1 MNDIASALQYQP
13 FRAVTAFSTGDYMN
27 SVSTRLVMGLLASAA
42 LPLAVLPSMATA
54 QEAGTRTYDIPAQ
67 PLENALVAWMRQSGV
82 QVGYEPGDVAGRNS
96 AAISG
101 SKSSGEALAGLLAGT
116 GLGYRTTGAGSV
128 RLTPAPQGAGAGGA
142 VLGPVRVQGAGA
154 AAARGGVIET
164 ATGPV
169 PGYRATLSATAT
181 RTDTAIRDV
190 PQSIQIVPRTVIEDQ
205 SAVRLTDVIQN
216 VSSVQLNGTA
226 GNRAETY
233 SIRGFVSAR
242 YAINGFPLT
251 SGMDRPE
258 AFFDLANVER
268 VEVLK
273 GPASVM
279 VGLSEPGG
287 IINIVTRAP
296 SREFHFDG
304 SFQGGS
310 FDFYRG
316 EMSVTGP
323 LNASGTLTARA
334 TGAIQTND
342 GFRDGARPSER
353 AFGAAALR
361 WQPDNLTQVDLTAD
375 YVDQKVPFDRGLIA
389 DEDGNYVHNART
401 YYGERWSTT
410 GAEKLVLGLAAQRQV
425 NPWLMLRFTGRYTD
439 ALVTD
444 HNAVDLQGLSDG
456 MVRRRITNR
465 TEDSQ
470 DLTMRFEALADAFT
484 GPLEHRIMAG
494 VEHNRGEFAFWSAR
508 ANIAPIDMVA
518 PVHGVTPVPVATVN
532 NVYDFE
538 ARNWGFYLQDQIA
551 LGEHWKALAGLRYDR
566 AKSHTWDRLAGD
578 ETPTKDDALTFRT
591 GLVYQPST
599 SVSLYASYTQSFQP
613 QQGQLVDGT
622 PLDPEEGEQFEAGVK
637 LDLLDRLS
645 ITAAAF
651 QIKKR
656 NVATEDLDNPDF
668 SILTG
673 EQRVRGLEID
683 VTGEIL
689 PGWNVI
695 ANASHLDAEIT
706 RDNTYAVGNRLNGVP
721 RFSGRFWTSYGFSA
735 GALSGLTLGG
745 GIRVVGKREVDL
757 ENRFTIAG
765 YETFDASI
773 RYAFNQHWEVSV
785 NAENLTDRF
794 FVEAVQGDNNLYP
807 GTPRRVMGTLRA
819 RY

>member
-1 MNDIASALQYQP
+1 
-13 FRAVTAFSTGDYMN
+13 MN
-27 SVSTRLVMGLLASAA
+27 SVSTRLVLGLLASVALPVGAGLPQMAMAQGAQARSFDIAGQSLEAA
-42 LPLAVLPSMATA
+42 L
-54 QEAGTRTYDIPAQ
+54 
-67 PLENALVAWMRQSGV
+67 LEWMRQSGM
-82 QVGYEPGDVAGRNS
+82 QVGYEPGDVAGRTS
-96 AAISG
+96 ASVSG
-101 SKSSGEALAGLLAGT
+101 SYSSQDALTALLAGS
-116 GLGYRTTGAGSV
+116 GLGYQRTGSGSV
-128 RLTPAPQGAGAGGA
+128 RLVRAPQSGQGGTA
-142 VLGPVRVQGAGA
+142 LGPVRVQGQGGSG
-154 AAARGGVIET
+154 ARGDVIET

-181 RTDTAIRDV
+181 RTDSAIRDV
-190 PQSIQIVPRTVIEDQ
+190 PQSIQIVPRVVIEDQ
-205 SAVRLTDVIQN
+205 AAVRLTDVIQN
-216 VSSVQLNGTA
+216 VSSVQLNGTG

-287 IINIVTRAP
+287 VINIVTRAP
-296 SREFHFDG
+296 AKQFHFDG
-304 SFQGGS
+304 SVQGGS

-323 LNASGTLTARA
+323 LNASGTLSARA
-334 TGAIQTND
+334 TGAMQTSN
-342 GFRDGARPSER
+342 GFRDGARKSER

-361 WQPDNLTQVDLTAD
+361 WQPDALTQVDLTAD
-375 YVDQKVPFDRGLIA
+375 YVDQQVPFDRGLIA
-389 DEDGNYVHNART
+389 DDDGNYVHNART
-401 YYGERWSTT
+401 YYGEDWSKT

-425 NPWLMLRFTGRYTD
+425 TPWLMLRFTGRHTD

-444 HNAVDLQGLSDG
+444 NNAVDLQGVSEG
-456 MVRRRITNR
+456 TVRRRITNR

-494 VEHNRGEFAFWSAR
+494 VEHNRGDFAFWSAR
-508 ANIAPIDMVA
+508 ANIAAIDMVE
-518 PVHGVTPVPVATVN
+518 PVHGVTPVPVASVN
-532 NVYDFE
+532 NVYDYE
-538 ARNWGFYLQDQIA
+538 ARTWGFYLQDQIA
-551 LGEHWKALAGLRYDR
+551 LGEKWKALAGLRYDR
-566 AKSHTWDRLAGD
+566 ARSNTWDRLEES
-578 ETPTKDDALTFRT
+578 ETPTSDNALTFRT

-613 QQGQLVDGT
+613 QQGQLVDGS
-622 PLDPEEGEQFEAGVK
+622 PLDPEKGEQYEAGVK

-651 QIKKR
+651 QITKQ
-656 NVATEDLDNPDF
+656 NVATEDLDNPDY

-689 PGWNVI
+689 PSWNVI

-721 RFSGRFWTSYGFSA
+721 AFSGRVWTSYGFTE
-735 GALSGLTLGG
+735 GTLKGLTLGG
-745 GIRVVGKREVDL
+745 GIRVVSDREVDL
-757 ENRFTIAG
+757 DNRFTIDG

-773 RYAFNQHWEVSV
+773 RYAIDEHWEVSV
-785 NAENLTDRF
+785 NAENLADRF

-807 GTPRRVMGTLRA
+807 GTPRRVLGTLRA

>member
-1 MNDIASALQYQP
+1 
-13 FRAVTAFSTGDYMN
+13 MN
-27 SVSTRLVMGLLASAA
+27 SVSTRLVLGLLTSAA
-42 LPLAVLPSMATA
+42 LPLGAALPQVAAA
-54 QEAGTRTYDIPAQ
+54 QDAGERSYDIPSQ
-67 PLENALVAWMRQSGV
+67 SLEDALVVWMRQSGM
-82 QVGYEPGDVAGRNS
+82 QVGYEPGDVAGRIS
-96 AAISG
+96 AMVSG
-101 SKSSGEALAGLLAGT
+101 RHAAGTALSGLLT
-116 GLGYRTTGAGSV
+116 GSGLTYRATGAGSV
-128 RLTPAPQGAGAGGA
+128 RLTRAPQVDGASAGT
-142 VLGPVRVQGAGA
+142 VLGPVRVQGEGT
-154 AAARGGVIET
+154 RRSGGDAVET

-181 RTDTAIRDV
+181 RTDSAIRDV
-190 PQSIQIVPRTVIEDQ
+190 PQSIQIVPRAVIEDQ
-205 SAVRLTDVIQN
+205 AAVRLTDVIQN

-287 IINIVTRAP
+287 VINIVTRAP
-296 SREFHFDG
+296 AREFHFDG

-316 EMSVTGP
+316 EISVTGP

-334 TGAIQTND
+334 TGAIQTTD
-342 GFRDGARPSER
+342 GFRDGARKSER
-353 AFGAAALR
+353 SFAAAALR
-361 WQPDNLTQVDLTAD
+361 WQPDALTQVDLTAD

-389 DEDGNYVHNART
+389 DADGNYVHDAST
-401 YYGERWSTT
+401 YYGERWSNT

-425 NPWLMLRFTGRYTD
+425 TPWLMLRFTGRHTD
-439 ALVTD
+439 ALVQD
-444 HNAVDLQGLSDG
+444 HNAVDLQGISNAT
-456 MVRRRITNR
+456 VRRRITNR
-465 TEDSQ
+465 TEDSK
-470 DLTMRFEALADAFT
+470 DLTMRFEALGDAFT
-484 GPLEHRIMAG
+484 GRLEHRIMAG
-494 VEHNRGEFAFWSAR
+494 VEHNRGDFAFWSAR
-508 ANIAPIDMVA
+508 ANISAIDMVE
-518 PVHGVTPVPVATVN
+518 PIHDVTPVPVATVN
-532 NVYDFE
+532 NVYDYE
-538 ARNWGFYLQDQIA
+538 ARTWGFYLQDQIA
-551 LGEHWKALAGLRYDR
+551 LGEKWKALAGMRYDR
-566 AKSHTWDRLAGD
+566 ARSYTWDRLSGD
-578 ETPTKDDALTFRT
+578 ETPTRDNALTFRT
-591 GLVYQPST
+591 GLVYQPTT

-622 PLDPEEGEQFEAGVK
+622 PLDPEEGEQCEAGMK
-637 LDLLDRLS
+637 LDLFDRLS

-651 QIKKR
+651 QITKR

-706 RDNTYAVGNRLNGVP
+706 RDNTFAVGNRLNGVP
-721 RFSGRFWTSYGFSA
+721 AFSGRFWTSYSFSD
-735 GALSGLTLGG
+735 GALKGLSLGG
-745 GIRVVGKREVDL
+745 GVRVVSKREVDL

-765 YETFDASI
+765 YHTFDASL
-773 RYAFNQHWEVSV
+773 RYAFDEHWEVSV
-785 NAENLTDRF
+785 NAENLADRF

-807 GTPRRVMGTLRA
+807 GTPRRIVGSLRA
-819 RY
+819 RF